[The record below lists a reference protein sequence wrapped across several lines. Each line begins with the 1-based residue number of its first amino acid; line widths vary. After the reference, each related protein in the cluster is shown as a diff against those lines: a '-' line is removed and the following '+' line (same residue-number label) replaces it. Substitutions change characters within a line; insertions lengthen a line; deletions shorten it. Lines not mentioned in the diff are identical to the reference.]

1 MARNDNH
8 YYYQYQVVFQV
19 KEFLIRPGVWGV
31 SGGTTPSG
39 CACHP
44 SGGGELTIPPFG
56 HPSGECVGRPTGGWE
71 LTIPTLGHPP
81 GGEECVERPTERGGF
96 TIPPFGQ
103 FSREGNIVVRLLLDR

>member
-56 HPSGECVGRPTGGWE
+56 HPSGECVGRPTGG
-71 LTIPTLGHPP
+71 
-81 GGEECVERPTERGGF
+81 
-96 TIPPFGQ
+96 
-103 FSREGNIVVRLLLDR
+103 GN